1 MLSIVYRKGEILGKV
16 NWPETTSSVVVV
28 VVIVIVVVVVVVCIT
43 GIVQHAPSA
52 VVFPRFLQ

>member
-28 VVIVIVVVVVVVCIT
+28 VIVVVVVCIT

>member
-28 VVIVIVVVVVVVCIT
+28 VVVVVIVVVVVCIT
-43 GIVQHAPSA
+43 AIVQHAPSA